1 LATRVDIKD
10 IHYRYPGTEWI
21 LNGIDLAIDPGEYTV
36 ILGANGSG
44 KSTLGYLFNGLVPHF
59 FGGSLQGT
67 VTVNGID
74 TKNSD
79 VSELFS
85 HVGLVIQN
93 ADAQLFNNTVENE
106 IAFGL
111 ESLEIS
117 AGEIEKRITDLSAK
131 LNIEDLLDRSPET
144 LSGGE
149 KRLVSIAAI
158 LCLSPS
164 VLVLDEPYSN
174 LDWKGIQRVRNLLL
188 QIHSSGRNVVVIEQR
203 MGRFLQDAT
212 HCLVVG
218 QGKIRFEGS
227 VDNAYR
233 IMVNEHLVPHYPRRP
248 RQNKLAAKDTI
259 LAVKDLSYAIN
270 GRSILKKIS
279 LEFKRNE
286 TVAIVGENGA
296 GKTTLIKHFNGL
308 LKAFEGEVL
317 LHGED
322 IRRKSPADLAQRV
335 GVCFQNPND
344 QFFKVNV
351 RDELMVG
358 PRVIGKKDNN
368 GVSARERRSGLP

>member
-1 LATRVDIKD
+1 
-10 IHYRYPGTEWI
+10 
-21 LNGIDLAIDPGEYTV
+21 
-36 ILGANGSG
+36 
-44 KSTLGYLFNGLVPHF
+44 
-59 FGGSLQGT
+59 
-67 VTVNGID
+67 
-74 TKNSD
+74 
-79 VSELFS
+79 
-85 HVGLVIQN
+85 
-93 ADAQLFNNTVENE
+93 
-106 IAFGL
+106 
-111 ESLEIS
+111 
-117 AGEIEKRITDLSAK
+117 
-131 LNIEDLLDRSPET
+131 
-144 LSGGE
+144 
-149 KRLVSIAAI
+149 
-158 LCLSPS
+158 
-164 VLVLDEPYSN
+164 
-174 LDWKGIQRVRNLLL
+174 
-188 QIHSSGRNVVVIEQR
+188 

-335 GVCFQNPND
+335 GVCFQNPNPND

-368 GVSARERRSGLP
+368 GIDKICNLLDLYGLLHRSPYCLSEGEKKRVAVASILAMEPDILVLDEPTVGQDGRFKEAIANILGDLENLGITTIIVTHDLDFARATADRWIVLLDGQVAADGAPEDVQHDEHLILTGAIDRPADMRGIE